1 VLQNEELKM
10 RYLIAI
16 AAITLSLWAG
26 AQRAEAALVTV
37 TYTGTVSSGV
47 DAFSTF
53 TDSLEP
59 NNLAGL
65 AYKAVY
71 VFDTTLGETVSSPGY
86 NYALGGL
93 FNGLQSPALSASI
106 TINGISFGFVPNNI
120 GFINNISA
128 AAANNVF
135 VSLIEHKANHFAPT
149 GNVESAILIHRLR
162 HFSLNEPTYPGS
174 LSQPVEHDVQFNEDV
189 FAILNLD
196 YHTFANHYTA
206 FVQATLAPSHVSI
219 EIAAVPEPSTWAMM
233 LLGFAGIGYGV
244 YRRKKL
250 AALAA

>member
-1 VLQNEELKM
+1 M
-10 RYLIAI
+10 RYLIAV
-16 AAITLSLWAG
+16 AAITLSFWAG
-26 AQRAEAALVTV
+26 AERAEAALVTV
-37 TYTGTVSSGV
+37 TYTGTVSSGIDSV
-47 DAFSTF
+47 GTF
-53 TDSLEP
+53 TQSLEP

-71 VFDTTLGETVSSPGY
+71 VFDTTLGETVSSPGN

-120 GFINNISA
+120 GFINNISSA
-128 AAANNVF
+128 VVNNVF
-135 VSLIEHKANHFAPT
+135 VSQIEHRADHFAPT
-149 GNVESAILIHRLR
+149 GNVESAILTHRLR
-162 HFSLNEPTYPGS
+162 HFSLNEPTYPDS

-206 FVQATLAPSHVSI
+206 FVRATLAPSHVSI
-219 EIAAVPEPSTWAMM
+219 EVAGVPEPSSWAMM
-233 LLGFAGIGYGV
+233 LLGFAGVGFIA
-244 YRRKKL
+244 YRRKSKP
-250 AALAA
+250 AALAVHPCQ